1 MVSSLG
7 FASVSHGLDHS
18 MLALGGGCVALGC
31 ASPRPGFMERPDP
44 S

>member
-1 MVSSLG
+1 MDSSLG
-7 FASVSHGLDHS
+7 YHAVCLGLDHS
-18 MLALGGGCVALGC
+18 MLALAGGRVALGC